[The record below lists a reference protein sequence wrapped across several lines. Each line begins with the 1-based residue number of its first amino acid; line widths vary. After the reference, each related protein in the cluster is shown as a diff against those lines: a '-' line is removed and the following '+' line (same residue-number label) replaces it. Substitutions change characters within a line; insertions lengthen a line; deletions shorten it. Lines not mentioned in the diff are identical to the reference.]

1 MELNNG
7 DLIELNELINLFLQ
21 ATLIN
26 DFDKMKAV
34 NVQLIEKMII
44 LDDMLK

>member
-26 DFDKMKAV
+26 DFDKMKEI
-34 NVQLIEKMII
+34 NVQLMKKMII
-44 LDDMLK
+44 LDDMLN

>member
-1 MELNNG
+1 MKLQHE
-7 DLIELNELINLFLQ
+7 DLIELDELINLFLQ

-26 DFDKMKAV
+26 DFDKMKEV
-34 NVQLIEKMII
+34 NVQLMKKMII